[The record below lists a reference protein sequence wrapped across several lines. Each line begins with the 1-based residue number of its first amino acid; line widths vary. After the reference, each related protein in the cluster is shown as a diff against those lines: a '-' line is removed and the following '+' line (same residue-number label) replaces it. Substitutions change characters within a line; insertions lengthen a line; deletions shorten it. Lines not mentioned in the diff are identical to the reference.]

1 MYAHSKTCTHVFG
14 LSGISLFL
22 KTETYKVTTAMK
34 KTLLLLSLIAGLASA
49 SAATY
54 NITDQDN
61 NLFLGFYAADE
72 VATKSVLINLG
83 SSADVSRGLTLDLSS
98 ASSALS
104 SAYGANWFNNSQV
117 YWGLIGYDGAYGEYG
132 SVYVARPTVQPLLN
146 TDVLGSTT
154 LNEDQYWTLSDKV
167 GALINAHSVGAA
179 VYSTILGSAGNTHG
193 ISIVDNGGSSFN
205 FVAGANY
212 STFTSSAYEQINGGL
227 SIQQFTYDGSSSF
240 PTTFEGT
247 FGNITQLN
255 GVITVV
261 PEPSTYA
268 LLGFGA
274 LMLIMAYRRRA

>member
-14 LSGISLFL
+14 LSGITLIF

-34 KTLLLLSLIAGLASA
+34 KTLLLLSLIGGLASA

-61 NLFLGFYAADE
+61 NLFLGFYAANE

-104 SAYGANWFNNSQV
+104 SAYGTNWFNNSQV
-117 YWGLIGYDGAYGEYG
+117 YWGLIGYDGAYGENG

-146 TDVLGSTT
+146 TDVLGGTA

-179 VYSTILGSAGNTHG
+179 VLSTVLGSAGNTHG
-193 ISIVDNGGSSFN
+193 ISTVDNDGSSFN

-212 STFTSSAYEQINGGL
+212 STFTSSAYEQITGGL

-240 PTTFEGT
+240 PTAFEGT
-247 FGNITQLN
+247 FGNISQLN

-261 PEPSTYA
+261 PEPSTYV
-268 LLGFGA
+268 LLGFGT
-274 LMLIMAYRRRA
+274 LMLFMAYRRRA